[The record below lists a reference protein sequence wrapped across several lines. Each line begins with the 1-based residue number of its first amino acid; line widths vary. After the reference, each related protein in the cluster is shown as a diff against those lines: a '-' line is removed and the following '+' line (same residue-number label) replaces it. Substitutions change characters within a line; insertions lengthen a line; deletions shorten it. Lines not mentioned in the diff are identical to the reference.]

1 MISRILV
8 VGAALAFVMTAT
20 AAPTM
25 VYAEAAK
32 KEQKE
37 AKEPKAAKEP
47 AEKKEK
53 KEKKALTPQQ
63 QKMKDC
69 AGKWGQ
75 EKKDKKVSGRKAYNE
90 FMSGCL
96 KG

>member
-1 MISRILV
+1 MKLSRM
-8 VGAALAFVMTAT
+8 LAIAT
-20 AAPTM
+20 ASAFLVAAAAPAP
-25 VYAEAAK
+25 VFAEM
-32 KEQKE
+32 
-37 AKEPKAAKEP
+37 AKETTKK
-47 AEKKEK
+47 AEKKETKK
-53 KEKKALTPQQ
+53 KELTPQQ

-75 EKKDKKVSGRKAYNE
+75 EKKTKKVSGRKAYNA

>member
-8 VGAALAFVMTAT
+8 SALAAAFLSTAT
-20 AAPTM
+20 MTPTVVLAA
-25 VYAEAAK
+25 AAK
-32 KEQKE
+32 KEETKKE
-37 AKEPKAAKEP
+37 ET
-47 AEKKEK
+47 KEK
-53 KEKKALTPQQ
+53 KEKKALSPQQ

-69 AGKWGQ
+69 AGKWGE
-75 EKKDKKVSGRKAYNE
+75 EKKAKKVSGRKAYNE

>member
-1 MISRILV
+1 MIKRAFV
-8 VGAALAFVMTAT
+8 FALAAAFLTAAT
-20 AAPTM
+20 AAPTI
-25 VYAEAAK
+25 AFAAAAK
-32 KEQKE
+32 KE
-37 AKEPKAAKEP
+37 
-47 AEKKEK
+47 EKKQET

-69 AGKWGQ
+69 AGKWGE
-75 EKKDKKVSGRKAYNE
+75 EKKTKNVKGRKAYNE

>member
-1 MISRILV
+1 MKLSRMLAIATASVFLI
-8 VGAALAFVMTAT
+8 GA
-20 AAPTM
+20 AAPT
-25 VYAEAAK
+25 VVFAEM
-32 KEQKE
+32 
-37 AKEPKAAKEP
+37 AKEPTKKS
-47 AEKKEK
+47 EKKETK
-53 KEKKALTPQQ
+53 KLTPQQ

-75 EKKDKKVSGRKAYNE
+75 EKKAKKVSGRKAYNE

>member
-1 MISRILV
+1 MKSRILV
-8 VGAALAFVMTAT
+8 IGAALAFVMTAT
-20 AAPTM
+20 AAPTT

-47 AEKKEK
+47 AAK

-63 QKMKDC
+63 QKMKTC
-69 AGKWGQ
+69 AADWGD
-75 EKKDKKVSGRKAYNE
+75 EKKAKKVSGRKAYNE
-90 FMSGCL
+90 FMSKCL

>member
-1 MISRILV
+1 MKLYRMLAIATTSAFL
-8 VGAALAFVMTAT
+8 VGAVAPVPAF
-20 AAPTM
+20 
-25 VYAEAAK
+25 AEMAKETTKK
-32 KEQKE
+32 KEPEK
-37 AKEPKAAKEP
+37 KEPK
-47 AEKKEK
+47 KKE
-53 KEKKALTPQQ
+53 LTPQQ

-75 EKKDKKVSGRKAYNE
+75 EKKAKKVSGRKAYNE

>member
-8 VGAALAFVMTAT
+8 SALAAAFLSTAT
-20 AAPTM
+20 MTPTVVLAA
-25 VYAEAAK
+25 AAK
-32 KEQKE
+32 KEE
-37 AKEPKAAKEP
+37 T
-47 AEKKEK
+47 KKDETKKDETK
-53 KEKKALTPQQ
+53 KEKKALSPQQ

-69 AGKWGQ
+69 AGKWGE
-75 EKKDKKVSGRKAYNE
+75 EKKSKKVSGRKAHNE

>member
-1 MISRILV
+1 MKLYRMLAIVTASAFL
-8 VGAALAFVMTAT
+8 VGAV
-20 AAPTM
+20 AP
-25 VYAEAAK
+25 VPVSAEMAKETTKK
-32 KEQKE
+32 KE
-37 AKEPKAAKEP
+37 P
-47 AEKKEK
+47 EKKETTKK
-53 KEKKALTPQQ
+53 KELTPQQ

-75 EKKDKKVSGRKAYNE
+75 EKKTKKVSGRKAYNE

>member
-8 VGAALAFVMTAT
+8 IGAAFAFVMTST
-20 AAPTM
+20 VAPTT
-25 VYAEAAK
+25 VFAAAAK
-32 KEQKE
+32 KEQ
-37 AKEPKAAKEP
+37 AQEPKAAKEP

-53 KEKKALTPQQ
+53 KALSPQQ

-69 AGKWGQ
+69 AGKWGE
-75 EKKDKKVSGRKAYNE
+75 EKKTKKVSGRKAYNE

>member
-1 MISRILV
+1 MKLYRM
-8 VGAALAFVMTAT
+8 LAIATAT
-20 AAPTM
+20 AFLVGAVAPAP
-25 VYAEAAK
+25 VFAEMA
-32 KEQKE
+32 KE
-37 AKEPKAAKEP
+37 APKK
-47 AEKKEK
+47 AEKKETK
-53 KEKKALTPQQ
+53 KKALTPQQ

-75 EKKDKKVSGRKAYNE
+75 EKKAKKVSGRKAYNE